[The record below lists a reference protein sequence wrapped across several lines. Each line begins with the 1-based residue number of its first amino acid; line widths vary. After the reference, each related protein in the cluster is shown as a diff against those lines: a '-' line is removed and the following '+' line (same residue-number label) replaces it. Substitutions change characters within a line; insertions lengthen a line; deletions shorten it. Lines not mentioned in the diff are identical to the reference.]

1 MAKVVVVGLG
11 YVGLTTAVGLA
22 QLGHTVLGIDLS
34 NERVQALKN
43 GIIPIHEPGL
53 AEEFT
58 SQVIARRILVSES
71 YDEITSDIEFAFVC
85 VSTPSSPSGQADL
98 SYIESSTASLRSRLE
113 PGSVLVMKS
122 TVPIGTCRKVSA
134 ELTPFGINVASN
146 PEFLSEGNALKDFF
160 SPSRIVVGAEKKEIA
175 ESVLGLYAG
184 IQAPQLICDLASAEA
199 IKHASNA
206 LLSVRL
212 SFVNELAAVCE
223 KMGADISKVTEG
235 MGLDPRIGNNFLN
248 PGPGW
253 GGSCFPKDS
262 VELAR
267 SASDVGARMLTVE
280 AAILSNTATKQR
292 VAAIAKELLG
302 DNPNLKTVA
311 IWGLAFKA
319 NTDDI
324 RESPAVQIA
333 STLSETGA
341 RIVAFD
347 PVVKSVPNKEFFVAT
362 SPIDACDGA
371 DLLVVLTEWDEFKS
385 IDPAEVREVMRGN
398 AAVYDARGMLN
409 RTSWMANFRRY
420 EEIGQPTSDSF
431 GH

>member
-1 MAKVVVVGLG
+1 
-11 YVGLTTAVGLA
+11 
-22 QLGHTVLGIDLS
+22 
-34 NERVQALKN
+34 
-43 GIIPIHEPGL
+43 
-53 AEEFT
+53 
-58 SQVIARRILVSES
+58 
-71 YDEITSDIEFAFVC
+71 
-85 VSTPSSPSGQADL
+85 
-98 SYIESSTASLRSRLE
+98 
-113 PGSVLVMKS
+113 MKS
-122 TVPIGTCRKVSA
+122 TVPIGTCRKLSA
-134 ELTPFGINVASN
+134 ELRPYGINVASN

-160 SPSRIVVGAEKKEIA
+160 SPSRIVVGAEKKETA

-184 IQAPQLICDLASAEA
+184 IQAPQLICDLSSAEA

-253 GGSCFPKDS
+253 GGSCFPKDT
-262 VELAR
+262 VELAQ

-280 AAILSNTATKQR
+280 AAILSNTATKRR

-302 DNPNLKTVA
+302 DNPKLKKVA

-319 NTDDI
+319 NTDDV

-347 PVVKSVPNKEFFVAT
+347 PVVKSVPSMEFFVAT
-362 SPIDACDGA
+362 SPIDACVGA

-385 IDPAEVREVMRGN
+385 IDPADVREVMRGN
-398 AAVYDARGMLN
+398 AAVYDARGILN
-409 RTSWMANFRRY
+409 RPSWKSNFPRY
-420 EEIGQPTSDSF
+420 EEIGQPTSDSL
-431 GH
+431 GL

>member
-1 MAKVVVVGLG
+1 MAKVLVVGLG

-34 NERVQALKN
+34 TERVQALRN

-58 SQVIARRILVSES
+58 SQVIARRILVSGS
-71 YDEITSDIEFAFVC
+71 YDDISSDIKFAFIC
-85 VSTPSSPSGQADL
+85 VSTPSSTSGQADL

-113 PGSVLVMKS
+113 PGSILVMKS

-134 ELTPFGINVASN
+134 ELSPFGISVASN

-160 SPSRIVVGAEKKEIA
+160 SPSRIVVGAEKREIA
-175 ESVLGLYAG
+175 QSVLALYAG
-184 IQAPQLICDLASAEA
+184 INAPQLICDLSSAEA

-253 GGSCFPKDS
+253 GGSCFPKDT
-262 VELAR
+262 VELAQ
-267 SASDVGARMLTVE
+267 SASEVGARMLTVE
-280 AAILSNTATKQR
+280 AASLSNSETKQR
-292 VAAIAKELLG
+292 VAAVAKDLLG
-302 DNPNLKTVA
+302 ENSNLKKVA

-347 PVVKSVPNKEFFVAT
+347 PVVKSVPRKDFFVAT

-371 DLLVVLTEWDEFKS
+371 DLLVVLTEWDLFKS
-385 IDPAEVREVMRGN
+385 VDPSEVREVMSAN
-398 AAVYDARGMLN
+398 AAVYDARGILD
-409 RTSWMANFRRY
+409 RPSWEAIFPRY
-420 EEIGQPTSDSF
+420 VEIGRPTLDSF
-431 GH
+431 EH